1 MGWRGVLVLLLLAAA
16 TPEVKYF
23 RYERPLTDVAK
34 AGQTCVAL
42 DAGIYAHAEPGLA
55 DVRLYRDGAGSDK
68 QETPYAIRETAP
80 LEQQQREV
88 APLNLGHKGVH
99 TTFEAEM
106 PQGRYSD
113 LELDITAKDFIAAV
127 AVTGADTESG
137 REGTELGLFTIFDL
151 TKQKLGRSTV
161 LHLPESDLKYLYFR
175 IDGAVKPEDVH
186 GLSVERAPAKQ
197 QYVTVA
203 DTNQVTQKG
212 KETVATFKVPAH
224 VPVERVE
231 FVVGAEPANF
241 SRDVTVKAALLPTGK
256 ANTEEEAP
264 GPVESAGTLLRL
276 HTTREGHPLDEEDLA
291 VGAPWMSSGQGFGDA
306 GSDWTVTVE
315 NGDDVPLAI
324 ADVKLEMAER
334 RLCFDAAAGAQYTL
348 MVGDAALA
356 APRYDY
362 ATLFAPDANA
372 AQATLGPEKE
382 NPEYRARPDKRAF
395 TERHPGL
402 LWVALVGVVLVL
414 GVVAIRTAKGT
425 PKAGGG

>member
-16 TPEVKYF
+16 TADVRYL
-23 RYERPLTDVAK
+23 RYERPLTDTTRT
-34 AGQTCVAL
+34 GQTCVVL
-42 DAGIYAHAEPGLA
+42 DAGVYAHSAPGLA
-55 DVRLYRDGAGSDK
+55 DLRLYRDK

-80 LEQQQREV
+80 PEQQQREV

-175 IDGAVKPEDVH
+175 IDGPVKPEDVH
-186 GLSVERAPAKQ
+186 GLTVERVPAQ
-197 QYVTVA
+197 RQYVTVA

-212 KETVATFKVPAH
+212 KETTATFQVPAH

-231 FVVGAEPANF
+231 FVAGAEPANF
-241 SRDVTVKAALLPTGK
+241 SRNVTVKDAPLPTGK
-256 ANTEEEAP
+256 ANTEQEPP

-276 HTTREGHPLDEEDLA
+276 HAAREGHKIDEEDLA

-382 NPEYRARPDKRAF
+382 NPEYRARPDERAF

>member
-16 TPEVKYF
+16 TADVRYL
-23 RYERPLTDVAK
+23 RYERPLTDTTRT
-34 AGQTCVAL
+34 GQTCVVL
-42 DAGIYAHAEPGLA
+42 DAGVYAHSAPGLA
-55 DVRLYRDGAGSDK
+55 DLRLYRDK

-80 LEQQQREV
+80 PEQQQREV

-175 IDGAVKPEDVH
+175 IDGPVKPEDVH
-186 GLSVERAPAKQ
+186 GLTVERVPAQ
-197 QYVTVA
+197 RQYVTVA

-212 KETVATFKVPAH
+212 KETTATFQVPAH

-231 FVVGAEPANF
+231 FVAGAEPANF
-241 SRDVTVKAALLPTGK
+241 SRNVTVKDAPLPTGK
-256 ANTEEEAP
+256 ANTEQEPP

-276 HTTREGHPLDEEDLA
+276 HAAREGHKIDEEDLA
-291 VGAPWMSSGQGFGDA
+291 VGAPWVDLGDA
-306 GSDWTVTVE
+306 GSTWTVTVD

-324 ADVKLEMAER
+324 TDVKLEMVER
-334 RLCFDAAAGAQYTL
+334 RLCFDAAAAAQYTL

-362 ATLFAPDANA
+362 ATLFAPAADAA
-372 AQATLGPEKE
+372 VATLGAEKE
-382 NPEYRARPDKRAF
+382 NPEYRARPDERAF

-402 LWVALVGVVLVL
+402 LWVALVGVVFVL
-414 GVVAIRTAKGT
+414 GVVAVRTAKGT
-425 PKAGGG
+425 SKAGGG

>member
-16 TPEVKYF
+16 TADV
-23 RYERPLTDVAK
+23 RYLRHERPLTDTTRT
-34 AGQTCVAL
+34 GQTCVVL
-42 DAGIYAHAEPGLA
+42 DAGVYAHSAPGLA
-55 DVRLYRDGAGSDK
+55 DLRLYRDK

-80 LEQQQREV
+80 PEQQQREV

-175 IDGAVKPEDVH
+175 IDGPVKPEDVH
-186 GLSVERAPAKQ
+186 GLTVERVPAQ
-197 QYVTVA
+197 RQYVTVA

-212 KETVATFKVPAH
+212 KETTATFQVPAH

-231 FVVGAEPANF
+231 FVAGAEPANF
-241 SRDVTVKAALLPTGK
+241 SRNVTVKDAPLPTGK
-256 ANTEEEAP
+256 ANTEQEPP

-276 HTTREGHPLDEEDLA
+276 HAAREGHKIDEEDLA
-291 VGAPWMSSGQGFGDA
+291 VGAPWVDLGDA
-306 GSDWTVTVE
+306 GSTWTVTVD

-324 ADVKLEMAER
+324 TDVKLEMVER

-382 NPEYRARPDKRAF
+382 NPEYRARPDERAF

-402 LWVALVGVVLVL
+402 LWVALVGVVFVL
-414 GVVAIRTAKGT
+414 GVVAVRTAKGT
-425 PKAGGG
+425 SKAGGG